1 MLHPDYVDF
10 SQSMRDLLPLKHMCV
25 DVSKGLSLD
34 PEKLKY
40 NTRSK
45 LFEDNDSTLKAS
57 NCPIMTPGIKYIAIK
72 YKCFCEKIQNG
83 EPLVEDISG
92 NVQKEDILKNILKD
106 EFSCKL

>member
-40 NTRSK
+40 NTKSK
-45 LFEDNDSTLKAS
+45 VFEENYGALKVH
-57 NCPIMTPGIKYIAIK
+57 NLPKITPGSKFIAIK
-72 YKCFCEKIQNG
+72 HNWLRENINNCECT
-83 EPLVEDISG
+83 VENITGYFHKADIFTKGLQDKS
-92 NVQKEDILKNILKD
+92 
-106 EFSCKL
+106 S